1 MTGLELK
8 AARLIFG
15 LSQAEAAE
23 EIGKVNKRSW
33 SYWEQ
38 GQRTIP
44 QDVVNDIKELLSR
57 RKKTLDMVKGIA
69 PNTSKL
75 AVIFYDN
82 PQDAVMSLLEVKYNN
97 ALAVQLHFD
106 YGANLVKFEPK
117 AYINWLAENG
127 LIDTPQKR
135 SEWAAYQRQ
144 SLK

>member
-1 MTGLELK
+1 MTGIELK

-57 RKKTLDMVKGIA
+57 RKQTLDMVKGMVA
-69 PNTSKL
+69 KTTSKL

-82 PQDAVMSLLEVKYNN
+82 PQDAGMSLLEVRYNN

-106 YGANLVKFEPK
+106 YGASLVKFEPES
-117 AYINWLAENG
+117 YINWLAENG
-127 LIDTPQKR
+127 LIDSPQKR
-135 SEWAAYQRQ
+135 SEWAAY
-144 SLK
+144 KGG